1 MPDMNQTNPFVAT
14 YLIQNNIWWIEYAGL
29 SGLRIDTFGYSDGKF
44 LTEYTRRLMEEYP
57 NLNMV
62 GEEWHKQPA
71 VVSHW
76 QRGKLNVDGYKSYLP
91 SLMDF
96 PMTDAMRTALADKDG
111 REGFNDVYETL
122 SLDYLYP
129 EPGNL
134 VLFEGNHDISRM
146 YSVVGED
153 FDLYKMALAYTMTM
167 PRIPQFYYGTEILM
181 TSATK
186 ARDDASYR
194 HDFPGGWAGDK
205 INAFTGAGLTQKQRD
220 AQAFVAKLVNWRK
233 SQPVIHHGK
242 MMQFGPE
249 NDTWVYFRYNDTKK
263 VMVAFN
269 KNAKPAALPTARFQ
283 EMLKG
288 ASSGVDALT
297 GKTFD
302 LSATLTL
309 PARSAVILEI

>member
-1 MPDMNQTNPFVAT
+1 
-14 YLIQNNIWWIEYAGL
+14 
-29 SGLRIDTFGYSDGKF
+29 
-44 LTEYTRRLMEEYP
+44 
-57 NLNMV
+57 
-62 GEEWHKQPA
+62 

-76 QRGKLNVDGYKSYLP
+76 QRGKVNFDGYVSSLP

-96 PMTDAMRTALADKDG
+96 PMMYAMRAALTSQEPG
-111 REGFNDVYETL
+111 YGFNEVYETL

-129 EPGNL
+129 EPGKL

-186 ARDDASYR
+186 GRDDASYR

-205 INAFTGAGLTQKQRD
+205 VNAFTGSGLTPKQRD
-220 AQAFVAKLVNWRK
+220 AQAFVKKLVNWRK

-269 KNAKPAALPTARFQ
+269 KNGKEAALPTARFQ

-288 ASSGVDALT
+288 ARSGVDALT

-302 LSATLTL
+302 LSTTLTL
-309 PARSAVILEI
+309 PARSVVILEI